1 MRAATVATPVTAQE
15 LYRFFD
21 AGDEQVLA
29 LRGVTLSVRAG
40 EAVAVVGPSGSGK
53 STLLAC
59 LAGLDDPDGGTVHL
73 AGQRM
78 SRQPERVRSAL
89 RAAHVGLV
97 YQNRNLLGHLT
108 VEQNVRLAQQL
119 APPALAYA
127 RRRPARDVL
136 SDLRIDHRRTSY
148 PHTLS
153 GGESAR
159 AALAVALANAPSVLI
174 ADEPTGELDQQTEA
188 AVLELLAGEVER
200 GMAVVIASHSSAV
213 ERVVDRVLVMADG
226 TMAA

>member
-1 MRAATVATPVTAQE
+1 MRAATVATPVSAQE

-21 AGDEQVLA
+21 AGEEQVLA

-59 LAGLDDPDGGTVHL
+59 LAGLNDPDGGTVHL

-119 APPALAYA
+119 APPALAHA
-127 RRRPARDVL
+127 RRRQARDVL

-148 PHTLS
+148 PRTLS

-159 AALAVALANAPSVLI
+159 TALAVALANAPSVLI

-188 AVLELLAGEVER
+188 AVLDLLAREVER